1 MIDESRPVSL
11 RLEVAGRGM
20 TGPPVAGGPRRGWNR
35 HLLVM
40 PAVAVLVAVLVTPM
54 VITLWQAFW
63 IGGGLGFGNFA
74 TAWERANTAITNSV
88 LWLLTAVGVVVAGFV
103 IALLSQR
110 LGELWR
116 PLLLALVIPVGMSTM
131 VVGVMFRLIFDPA
144 PERGAVSALVTGLH
158 DLFAGPANPPWLPP
172 AWLGPGLVWLVL
184 ISAFTLSWLG
194 FVVSL
199 FRTGLDSISPDVIR
213 VAKVEGIGWF
223 ARLRTIVLPA
233 LRPVTAIIVLTLV
246 VSAAR
251 MFDLVLI
258 VVPAPVSGP
267 TAVVATRWWQL
278 TSVSGG
284 AGPAAALAVL
294 LYAFVAVVALISVP
308 GLRHRWVV
316 PQRPDQ
322 DRPPRPAPR
331 WRRWVMSTLGVLIIA
346 VWAYPELTMLATA
359 LRGPVDAGLFG
370 WWRPAAPS
378 LGSFAEAIRA
388 GLWSSLLDT
397 ALLAV
402 LATGLLLV
410 LAVPAAYVLSWGGL
424 PRWMV
429 RGSTVLLVVL
439 AVAPPQMYAMPLGQ
453 VFGAVGQSGTQLPLA
468 LVHTAAGLPFAVLL
482 LRWKFTSVPANVVA
496 GAALG
501 DDGAR
506 AELDRA
512 WRQVRPA
519 VVAVAVLEFVQ
530 VWNDFAVSFL
540 VSGAGANPLSLLL
553 WGQARQFST
562 STGPLAASAVVSAL
576 VPVLVVLI
584 NWRTVVRGL
593 TGGVLR

>member
-1 MIDESRPVSL
+1 MIDEPGPAGL

-35 HLLVM
+35 YALVV
-40 PAVAVLVAVLVTPM
+40 PAVAVLAAVLVAPI

-63 IGGGLGFGNFA
+63 TGGGLGFGNFA
-74 TAWERANTAITNSV
+74 TAWSRANTAVTNSA
-88 LWLLTAVGVVVAGFV
+88 LWLLTAIGVVVTGFV

-110 LGELWR
+110 VREVWR

-144 PERGAVSALVTGLH
+144 PERGTVSALVTVAHNIVTGS
-158 DLFAGPANPPWLPP
+158 ANPSWLPP
-172 AWLGPGLVWLVL
+172 AWLGPGLIWLVL
-184 ISAFTLSWLG
+184 ISAFTMSWLG
-194 FVVSL
+194 FAVSL
-199 FRTGLDSISPDVIR
+199 FRTGLDSISSDVIR

-223 ARLRTIVLPA
+223 ARLRTIVLPT

-251 MFDLVLI
+251 LFDLVLI
-258 VVPAPVSGP
+258 VVPEPASGP
-267 TAVVATRWWQL
+267 MDVVATKWWQL

-294 LYAFVAVVALISVP
+294 LYAFVAVVALIGVP

-316 PQRPDQ
+316 PERPAE
-322 DRPPRPAPR
+322 DRPPRPVPQ
-331 WRRWVMSTLGVLIIA
+331 WRRWAMSALGVLIIV
-346 VWAYPELTMLATA
+346 VWGYPELTMLATA
-359 LRGPVDAGLFG
+359 LRAPVDAGLFG
-370 WWRPAAPS
+370 WWRPAALS
-378 LGSFAEAIRA
+378 LQSFAEAARA
-388 GLWSSLLDT
+388 GLWGALLDT

-424 PRWMV
+424 PRRLV
-429 RGSTVLLVVL
+429 RGSTVVLVVL
-439 AVAPPQMYAMPLGQ
+439 AVTPLQMYAVPLGQ
-453 VFGAVGQSGTQLPLA
+453 AFSAVGQSGAQLPLA

-501 DDGAR
+501 EGGAR
-506 AELDRA
+506 AELDRV
-512 WRQVRPA
+512 WRQARPA

-540 VSGAGANPLSLLL
+540 VSGAGVNPLSLLL

-562 STGPLAASAVVSAL
+562 SAGPVAASAVVSSL
-576 VPVLVVLI
+576 VPVVVVLA

-593 TGGVLR
+593 TGGAPR